1 MVLKSIE
8 EIAKPKLIKLF
19 AHILDSAVSYFDLQD
34 FVEGVNYFR
43 EEPTLICRHKESVQ
57 GSHVMH
63 HNDSYLMHWFSPSG
77 AQLNVFYE
85 VLSSVNYKGSM
96 TSLQSAFSSNS
107 SATSSCQSR

>member
-1 MVLKSIE
+1 
-8 EIAKPKLIKLF
+8 
-19 AHILDSAVSYFDLQD
+19 
-34 FVEGVNYFR
+34 
-43 EEPTLICRHKESVQ
+43 
-57 GSHVMH
+57 MH

-107 SATSSCQSR
+107 SAASSVQSRWYESKEEGAATSGADMMSSPLEEPMETDMLTGTLIEKSVNLSDTLDIFF